1 MKKKKVNQFKK
12 IYRIII
18 KFLLFSIISFISP
31 FLKKL
36 GFNLIP
42 NLSKVNFFNFN
53 YSINTRRLVFNTKN
67 KKKFNKIFIDTS
79 LSNTKLC
86 ELGKKFPTNKS
97 PIQLV
102 GHRSGFTGIYNLLFS
117 PLIDKTINL
126 AEIGIEDNNSIKM
139 WRSYFKKA
147 VIHGFEFD
155 DKKIKKAKK
164 HKLNKTYIHKIN
176 VNDKKNII
184 ESFKKIKTK
193 FDIIIDDS
201 THIFEDQIRVIKNCY
216 KFLNKNGILIIED
229 IYKHGNKYSEENY
242 FINLK
247 KIKKYFH
254 NIVFIDCNHVNNFQA
269 NWKNDKILLMVRN
282 NKS

>member
-1 MKKKKVNQFKK
+1 MKIKK
-12 IYRIII
+12 IYRVSSKFIIFSFFYLI
-18 KFLLFSIISFISP
+18 TPLF
-31 FLKKL
+31 KKL
-36 GFNLIP
+36 AFNITP
-42 NLSKVNFFNFN
+42 DLSKINFLNFN
-53 YSINTRRLVFNTKN
+53 YSNNTRRLVFNTKN
-67 KKKFNKIFIDTS
+67 KKKFDKIFIDTS

-97 PIQLV
+97 PIQLI
-102 GHRSGFTGIYNLLFS
+102 GHRSGYTGIYNLLFS

-147 VIHGFEFD
+147 AIHGFEFN
-155 DKKIKKAKK
+155 DKKIEKAKK

-201 THIFEDQIRVIKNCY
+201 THIFEDQMRVVKNCY
-216 KFLNKNGILIIED
+216 KFLNEGGILIIED
-229 IYKHGNKYSEENY
+229 IYKNKNKYSEENY
-242 FINLK
+242 FKNLTK
-247 KIKKYFH
+247 VKKYFYD
-254 NIVFIDCNHVNNFQA
+254 IVFIDCGHINNFQA
-269 NWKNDKILLMVRN
+269 KWKNDKILLMVRN
-282 NKS
+282 NKRS

>member
-36 GFNLIP
+36 GFSLIP
-42 NLSKVNFFNFN
+42 DLSKVNFFNFN

-67 KKKFNKIFIDTS
+67 KKSFNKVYIDTS
-79 LSNTKLC
+79 LSTTKLC
-86 ELGKKFPTNKS
+86 VLGKKFPTSKS

-102 GHRSGFTGIYNLLFS
+102 GHRVGYTGVYSLLFS
-117 PLIDKTINL
+117 TLIDKTITL
-126 AEIGIEDNNSIKM
+126 AEIGIQDNNSIKI
-139 WRSYFKKA
+139 WRNYFKKA
-147 VIHGFEFD
+147 KIYGFEFD

-164 HKLNKTYIHKIN
+164 HKLNKTYIRKIN
-176 VNDKKNII
+176 VHNEKDIT
-184 ESFKKIKTK
+184 ESFKKTKTR

-201 THIFEDQIRVIKNCY
+201 THIFEDQIRIIKNCY

-229 IYKHGNKYSEENY
+229 IYKYRKKHSEENY
-242 FINLK
+242 FKNLRK
-247 KIKKYFH
+247 FKKYFH
-254 NIVFIDCNHVNNFQA
+254 EIVFIDCGHVNNFTA
-269 NWKNDKILLMVRN
+269 GWKNNKILLMTR
-282 NKS
+282 K

>member
-12 IYRIII
+12 IYWITI
-18 KFLLFSIISFISP
+18 KFLLFSIISFILP

-42 NLSKVNFFNFN
+42 DLSKVNFFNFN

-97 PIQLV
+97 PIQLI
-102 GHRSGFTGIYNLLFS
+102 GHRSGYTGIYNLLFS

-147 VIHGFEFD
+147 VIPGFEFN
-155 DKKIKKAKK
+155 DKKIEKAKK

-229 IYKHGNKYSEENY
+229 IYKYRKKHSEENY
-242 FINLK
+242 FKNLRK
-247 KIKKYFH
+247 FKKYFH
-254 NIVFIDCNHVNNFQA
+254 EIVFIDCGHVNNFTA
-269 NWKNDKILLMVRN
+269 SLKNNKILLMTR
-282 NKS
+282 K

>member
-1 MKKKKVNQFKK
+1 MKKKKVNEFKK

-42 NLSKVNFFNFN
+42 DLSKVNFFNFN

-67 KKKFNKIFIDTS
+67 KKNFDKIFIDTS

-102 GHRSGFTGIYNLLFS
+102 GHRSGYTGIYSLLFS
-117 PLIDKTINL
+117 PLIDKTITL

-139 WRSYFKKA
+139 WRNYFKKA
-147 VIHGFEFD
+147 KIYGFEFD

-164 HKLNKTYIHKIN
+164 HKLNKTYIRKIN
-176 VNDKKNII
+176 VHNEKDIT
-184 ESFKKIKTK
+184 ESFKKTKTR

-201 THIFEDQIRVIKNCY
+201 THIFEDQIRIIKNCY

-229 IYKHGNKYSEENY
+229 IDKYTNKHSEENY
-242 FINLK
+242 FKNLRK
-247 KIKKYFH
+247 FKKYFH
-254 NIVFIDCNHVNNFQA
+254 EIVFIDCGHVNNFTA
-269 NWKNDKILLMVRN
+269 SLKINKILLMTR
-282 NKS
+282 K